1 MSIAAGTQAPDARPG
16 HGLSVLWRRQLDRYP
31 DTARRMTYLGITV
44 LATITLYYE
53 NYVMGAVS
61 TKVMAGFGMSFRHFV
76 LMLVASNLLGA
87 FASLFAGIADRWG
100 RANLVAGGLVLTG
113 VMTAF
118 LIPNAGN
125 ATTFV
130 IGVCAIG
137 FVEGM
142 ALVATP
148 ALIRDFSPQVGR
160 ASAMGF
166 WTMGPVLGSLVVT
179 LVSSNTLDSHPDWAY
194 QFKLC
199 GYVGIVVALVA
210 LLWLRELSPRL
221 RDQLM
226 VSLRDRALVE
236 ARAAGIDPEELEK
249 GQWRQMLHPRIVGSA
264 LGISLFLTL
273 YYMFVAFLV
282 VYFATTFGYTEQ
294 RANSLA
300 NWFWAPDAI
309 ALVVVGVVSDKF
321 RVRKPLMLVGAA
333 VAIVGSVL
341 FALASTDKSTS
352 YGHFAAL
359 FVIISAGMGTAYVA
373 WMAAFTETIEKRN
386 PAATATGLA
395 VWGWLLRLVV
405 CLGFVLLPVIVPA
418 TSTLVDHGSQ
428 VSEIAATYPTQVGVL
443 SKVDPRT
450 LTALGANPADKAAGA
465 KAVSELTGVPVAQ
478 LGDPAHAAAVQQATA
493 ALGSM
498 AKIPSAD
505 IAYLSKYGADV
516 TQASA
521 DNPGQ
526 WRTWWWICVAC
537 EFLLL
542 PCIFLMTGR
551 WSPRKAKQDAAEHE
565 AMVARELA
573 AMHSSQA

>member
-1 MSIAAGTQAPDARPG
+1 
-16 HGLSVLWRRQLDRYP
+16 VLWRRQLDRYP
-31 DTARRMTYLGITV
+31 DTARRMVCLGITV

-61 TKVMAGFGMSFRHFV
+61 TKVMVGFGMSFRHFV

-87 FASLFAGIADRWG
+87 FASLFAGLADRWG

-113 VMTAF
+113 LMTAF
-118 LIPNAGN
+118 LIPNAAN

-179 LVSSNTLDSHPDWAY
+179 LVSSNTLDSHPAWAY
-194 QFKLC
+194 QFRVC
-199 GYVGIVVALVA
+199 GYVGVVVALIAV
-210 LLWLRELSPRL
+210 LWLRELSPRL

-236 ARAAGIDPEELEK
+236 ARAAGIDPEQLEK

-309 ALVVVGVVSDKF
+309 ALVVVGAVSDKLG
-321 RVRKPLMLVGAA
+321 VRKPLMLLGAV

-352 YGHFAAL
+352 YGHFATL

-405 CLGFVLLPVIVPA
+405 CLGFALLPIIVPA
-418 TSTLVDHGSQ
+418 TSTLVDHGST
-428 VSEIAATYPTQVGVL
+428 VSEIATRYPTQVGVL
-443 SKVDPRT
+443 TKVDAAT
-450 LTALGANPADKAAGA
+450 LTALNANPADQAAGA

-478 LGDPAHAAAVQQATA
+478 LGDPANAAAVQQATA

-498 AKIPSAD
+498 DKIPAAD

-516 TQASA
+516 THASA

-526 WRTWWWICVAC
+526 WREWWWICVAC

-551 WSPRKAKQDAAEHE
+551 WSPRRAKQDAAEHE

-573 AMHSSQA
+573 AMRASGPAQV